1 MKEEVAS
8 FIVAYYAAYRV
19 VGHNNYYIMGSLNA
33 SSANYSLI
41 PYLTYASCLDLKVL
55 PLVPG

>member
-1 MKEEVAS
+1 MAS

-33 SSANYSLI
+33 SSANYSLR